1 VSLRKYLV
9 LALLTFLLVMTI
21 KPSLAENPFNLSS
34 IASIQSPIT
43 QLEQAQQSY
52 HAGRLTEA
60 VQLWQ
65 QAVERFRQQGDSS
78 NQAASYNYLAIVYQ
92 DLGQW
97 EAAQTALTQAL
108 KLLQRSDD
116 ALLQAQILNTQGS
129 LQLNLGQPQAALE
142 TWKQATECYRALKD
156 VTGIVL
162 SQINQ
167 AQALQ
172 ALGLYRSA
180 KNTLLLVNQ
189 DLAALPESLLK
200 VRELRSLGV
209 TLQIV
214 GDLQQSQAVL
224 SESLVLAKGL
234 NSVGEVG
241 ETAFSLGN
249 TARAIGDF
257 QQAIA
262 LYQQAA
268 ETASNSLTRLEAKL
282 NQLSLWLK
290 MDQKALALTLLP
302 KIKAD
307 LVNLTPSRGSIY
319 AQVNFAESLSK
330 LSLANNL
337 KDNEVRLMD
346 IAQILVKA
354 VQQARELKDPR
365 AQSYALGQFGHL
377 YEQTQ
382 QWEQAL
388 TLTNQ
393 AVVLA
398 QEIRATDI
406 AATWHWQQGRI
417 LKAQGKVKNAI
428 AAYDQAVNTLRS
440 LRQDLVAVNPDVQF
454 SFREQVEPVYRQ
466 FVQLLLQDVD
476 SLPEATKQQHL
487 QQSRATIEALQLAE
501 LENFFREACLTY
513 KAKPIEEI
521 DASAAVIYPII
532 LDQRL
537 EVILS
542 LPGQPLKH
550 YGTELAP
557 EESTRV
563 SNQLRQYLNPIF
575 QPTDVLPAA
584 QKVYDWLL
592 RPAQAD
598 LESQNIKTL
607 VFVLDGFLRR
617 LPLAV
622 LHDGKQYLLERYNL
636 ALNPGLQLL
645 ESRVGT
651 QTDSQALSFKQ
662 FKTLAVGLTEA
673 RQGFSALPGVRAEIK
688 QVVEKT
694 SAQVL
699 LDRNFTRL
707 SFQKKVDN
715 IPFSVVHLAT
725 HGQFSS
731 KAEDTFLLTWD
742 SRINVKDLDQ
752 LLRGQGE
759 SSTLRNRQPIELL
772 VLSACQTAQGDSR
785 AALGLAGVAIRSGA
799 RSTLAT
805 LWSVDDQSTAQLMT
819 EFYRLLI
826 QGNLTKAE
834 ALRQAQLSLLKSVNY
849 RHPYY
854 WAPFVLV
861 GNWR

>member
-1 VSLRKYLV
+1 MSLRKYLA
-9 LALLTFLLVMTI
+9 LALLTFLLMTTI
-21 KPSLAENPFNLSS
+21 KPSLAENFSL
-34 IASIQSPIT
+34 IQSPIT
-43 QLEQAQQSY
+43 QLEQGQQSY
-52 HAGRLTEA
+52 NAGQLAEA
-60 VQLWQ
+60 AKFWQ
-65 QAVERFRQQGDSS
+65 QAVERFKQQGDKS

-97 EAAQTALTQAL
+97 DAAQKAILQAL
-108 KLLQRSDD
+108 ELLPSTNDD
-116 ALLQAQILNTQGS
+116 LLEAQILNTQGS

-142 TWKQATECYRALKD
+142 TWKRATQCYRSLKD
-156 VTGIVL
+156 VTGIIL

-172 ALGLYRSA
+172 ALGLYQQA
-180 KNTLLLVNQ
+180 KNTLLKVGQ

-209 TLQIV
+209 TFQIV

-224 SESLVLAKGL
+224 SESLTLAKRL
-234 NSVGEVG
+234 NSTGEIG

-249 TARAIGDF
+249 TARARLDF

-268 ETASNSLTRLEAKL
+268 ETANNSLTQIEAQL
-282 NQLSLWLK
+282 NQLSLLLK
-290 MDQKALALTLLP
+290 IEQTRLALALLP
-302 KIKAD
+302 EIKAR
-307 LVNLTPSRGSIY
+307 LLNLAPSRGSIY

-330 LSLANNL
+330 LSATANFQDTGVTT
-337 KDNEVRLMD
+337 KD
-346 IAQILVKA
+346 IAQILAKA
-354 VQQARELKDPR
+354 VQQARELKDYR
-365 AQSYALGQFGHL
+365 AQTYALGQLGHL

-382 QWEQAL
+382 QWQQAL
-388 TLTNQ
+388 ALTNQ
-393 AVVLA
+393 ALALA
-398 QEIRATDI
+398 QEIRATDV
-406 AATWHWQQGRI
+406 AATWYWQQGRI
-417 LKAQGKVKNAI
+417 LKAQGKVTNAI

-440 LRQDLVAVNPDVQF
+440 LRQDLVGLNPDVQF

-487 QQSRATIEALQLAE
+487 QRSREAIEALQLAE
-501 LENFFREACLTY
+501 LENFFREACLIY

-521 DASAAVIYPII
+521 DRSAAVIYPII
-532 LDQRL
+532 IEQRL
-537 EVILS
+537 EVVLS

-550 YGTELAP
+550 YGTQFLP
-557 EESTRV
+557 GESTNV
-563 SNQLRQYLNPIF
+563 SNQFRQYLNPVF
-575 QPTDVLPAA
+575 RPTDVLPAA

-598 LESQNIKTL
+598 LESHNIKTL

-622 LHDGKQYLLERYNL
+622 LHDGKQYLVERYNI

-645 ESRVGT
+645 ESQGGT
-651 QTDSQALSFKQ
+651 QANSRAQFKQ

-673 RQGFSALPGVRAEIK
+673 RQGFSALPGVEKEIK

-699 LDRNFTRL
+699 IDSNFTRL
-707 SFQKKVDN
+707 SFQKKVDTM
-715 IPFSVVHLAT
+715 PFSVVHLAT

-742 SRINVKDLDQ
+742 SRINVKDFSQ
-752 LLRGQGE
+752 LLGGQGG
-759 SSTLRNRQPIELL
+759 SSTIRSRQPIELL
-772 VLSACQTAQGDSR
+772 VLSACQTAQGDNR
-785 AALGLAGVAIRSGA
+785 AILGLAGVAVRSGA

-805 LWSVDDQSTAQLMT
+805 LWSVDDQSTAQLMA

-826 QGNLTKAE
+826 QGSVTKAE

-849 RHPYY
+849 QHPYY

-861 GNWR
+861 GNWQ

>member
-1 VSLRKYLV
+1 MSLRKYLA
-9 LALLTFLLVMTI
+9 LALLTFLLMITI
-21 KPSLAENPFNLSS
+21 KPSLAENFSF
-34 IASIQSPIT
+34 IQSPIT
-43 QLEQAQQSY
+43 QIEQGQQSY
-52 HAGRLTEA
+52 NAGQLAEA
-60 VQLWQ
+60 AKHWQ
-65 QAVERFRQQGDSS
+65 QAVERFQQQGDQS

-97 EAAQTALTQAL
+97 DAAQKAISQAL
-108 KLLQRSDD
+108 KLLPSTNDD
-116 ALLQAQILNTQGS
+116 LLQAQILNTQGS

-142 TWKQATECYRALKD
+142 TWKRATQYYRSLKD
-156 VTGIVL
+156 VTGIIL

-172 ALGLYRSA
+172 ALGLYQQA
-180 KNTLLLVNQ
+180 KNTLLRVSQ
-189 DLAALPESLLK
+189 DLAILPESLLK
-200 VRELRSLGV
+200 VRGLRSLGV
-209 TLQIV
+209 TFQIV

-224 SESLVLAKGL
+224 LESLTLAKRL
-234 NSVGEVG
+234 NSTGEIG

-249 TARAIGDF
+249 TARARADF
-257 QQAIA
+257 KQAIA

-268 ETASNSLTRLEAKL
+268 ATASNSLTQIEAQL
-282 NQLSLWLK
+282 NQLSLLLK
-290 MDQKALALTLLP
+290 IEQTRLALALLP
-302 KIKAD
+302 EIKAR
-307 LVNLTPSRGSIY
+307 LLNLAPSRGSIY

-330 LSLANNL
+330 LSATANF
-337 KDNEVRLMD
+337 KDAGVTNQD
-346 IAQILVKA
+346 IAQILAKA
-354 VQQARELKDPR
+354 VQQARELKDYR
-365 AQSYALGQFGHL
+365 AQAYALGQLGHL

-382 QWEQAL
+382 QWQQAL
-388 TLTNQ
+388 ALTNQ
-393 AVVLA
+393 ALALA
-398 QEIRATDI
+398 QEIRATDVT
-406 AATWHWQQGRI
+406 ATWHWQQGRI
-417 LKAQGKVKNAI
+417 LKAQGKVTNAI

-440 LRQDLVAVNPDVQF
+440 LRQDLVGLNPDVQF

-476 SLPEATKQQHL
+476 SLPEASKQQHL
-487 QQSRATIEALQLAE
+487 QRSREAIEALQLAE
-501 LENFFREACLTY
+501 LENFFREACLIY

-521 DASAAVIYPII
+521 DTSAAVIYPII
-532 LDQRL
+532 IEQRL
-537 EVILS
+537 EVVLS

-550 YGTELAP
+550 YGTQLIP
-557 EESTRV
+557 GESAKV
-563 SNQLRQYLNPIF
+563 SNQFRQYLNPVF

-598 LESQNIKTL
+598 LESHNIKTL

-617 LPLAV
+617 LPIAV
-622 LHDGKQYLLERYNL
+622 LHDGKQYLVERYNI

-645 ESRVGT
+645 ESQGGT
-651 QTDSQALSFKQ
+651 QANSRAQFKQ

-673 RQGFSALPGVRAEIK
+673 RQGFSALPGVGKEIK

-699 LDRNFTRL
+699 IDSKFTRL
-707 SFQKKVDN
+707 SFEKKVDTM
-715 IPFSVVHLAT
+715 PFSVVHLAT

-742 SRINVKDLDQ
+742 SRINVKDLAQ
-752 LLRGQGE
+752 LLGGQSG
-759 SSTLRNRQPIELL
+759 SSTIRSRQPIELL
-772 VLSACQTAQGDSR
+772 VLSACQTAQGDNR
-785 AALGLAGVAIRSGA
+785 AILGLAGVAIRSGA

-805 LWSVDDQSTAQLMT
+805 LWSVDDQSTAQLMA

-826 QGNLTKAE
+826 QGSVTKAE

-849 RHPYY
+849 QHPYY

-861 GNWR
+861 GNWQ

>member
-1 VSLRKYLV
+1 MSLRKCLV
-9 LALLTFLLVMTI
+9 LALLTLLLVTTI
-21 KPSLAENPFNLSS
+21 KPSVAVSS
-34 IASIQSPIT
+34 FIQSPLS
-43 QLEQAQQSY
+43 QLEAGQQSY
-52 HAGRLTEA
+52 NAGKLAQA

-65 QAVERFRQQGDSS
+65 QAVEKFKQQGDSN
-78 NQAASYNYLAIVYQ
+78 NQAASYKYLAIVYQ

-97 EAAQTALTQAL
+97 DAAQKAISQAL
-108 KLLQRSDD
+108 KLSQGGNN

-129 LQLNLGQPQAALE
+129 LLLNLGQPQAALE
-142 TWKQATECYRALKD
+142 TWQRATECYRDLKD

-172 ALGLYRSA
+172 ALGLYRRA
-180 KNTLLLVNQ
+180 KNTLLAINQ
-189 DLAALPESLLK
+189 DLAGLPESLLK
-200 VRELRSLGV
+200 VKELRSLGV

-214 GDLQQSQAVL
+214 GDLQESQAVL
-224 SESLVLAKGL
+224 GESLALAKRL
-234 NSVGEVG
+234 NAVGEVG

-249 TARAIGDF
+249 TARARGDF

-268 ETASNSLTRLEAKL
+268 ESASNSLTQLEAQL

-290 MDQKALALTLLP
+290 MKQKALALTLLP
-302 KIKAD
+302 QIKAR
-307 LVNLTPSRGSIY
+307 LVNLAPSRGGIY

-330 LSLANNL
+330 LSSASNAPE
-337 KDNEVRLMD
+337 EVKLLD
-346 IAQILVKA
+346 IAQILAKA
-354 VQQARELKDPR
+354 VQQARVLKDPR
-365 AQSYALGQFGHL
+365 VQAYALGQFGHL
-377 YEQTQ
+377 YEQSQ
-382 QWEQAL
+382 QWEPAL

-393 AVVLA
+393 ALVLA

-406 AATWHWQQGRI
+406 AGTWHWQQGRI
-417 LKAQGKVKNAI
+417 LKAQGKVTSAI
-428 AAYDQAVNTLRS
+428 AAYDQAVNALRS

-476 SLPEATKQQHL
+476 KLPEATQQQHL
-487 QQSRATIEALQLAE
+487 RQSRATIEALQLAE
-501 LENFFREACLTY
+501 LENFFREACLTF

-521 DASAAVIYPII
+521 DQSAAVIYPII

-537 EVILS
+537 EVVLS

-550 YGTELAP
+550 YGTELDP
-557 EESTRV
+557 GESTRV
-563 SNQLRQYLNPIF
+563 SNQLRQSLNLVF

-622 LHDGKQYLLERYNL
+622 LHDGKQYLVERYNL

-645 ESRVGT
+645 ESPADT
-651 QTDSQALSFKQ
+651 QTNSRTLASKQ

-673 RQGFSALPGVRAEIK
+673 RQGFIALPGVAAEIK
-688 QVVEKT
+688 QVAEKT

-707 SFQKKVDN
+707 SLQKKVDAA
-715 IPFSVVHLAT
+715 PFSLVHLAT

-752 LLRGQGE
+752 LLRGQAE
-759 SSTLRNRQPIELL
+759 SSTIRSRQPIELL
-772 VLSACQTAQGDSR
+772 VLSACQTAQGDNR
-785 AALGLAGVAIRSGA
+785 ATLGLAGVAIRSGA

-805 LWSVDDQSTAQLMT
+805 LWSVDDQSTAQLMS
-819 EFYRLLI
+819 EFYRLFL
-826 QGNLTKAE
+826 QGNSTKAE
-834 ALRQAQLSLLKSVNY
+834 ALRQAQLSLLRSTSY
-849 RHPYY
+849 QHPYY